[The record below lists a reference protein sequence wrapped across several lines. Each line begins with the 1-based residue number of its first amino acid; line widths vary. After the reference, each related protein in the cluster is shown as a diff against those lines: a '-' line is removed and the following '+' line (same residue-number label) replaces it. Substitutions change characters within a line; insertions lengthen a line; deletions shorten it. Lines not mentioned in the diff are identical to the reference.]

1 MAKVRVT
8 GLRPVL
14 FRVLRIAITTLAAI
28 VIVVFLGVL
37 AYVTLTPL
45 PHAVGQAGGNTHPG
59 WSIRQ
64 YLDRADIRAAI
75 TQLGGNVLLLAPLG
89 ALLPV
94 VGRRFRHWYVVTGVC
109 AVVSLVIEGVQ
120 GVFIVGRAFD
130 IDDVMLNTLGGLLAY
145 AFVGRFLA
153 RIVPERRRRRR
164 RA

>member
-1 MAKVRVT
+1 MAKPKVT

-14 FRVLRIAITTLAAI
+14 FRVLRIAVTTLAAV

-45 PHAVGQAGGNTHPG
+45 PHAVGEAGGNTHPG
-59 WSIRQ
+59 WSIHQ
-64 YLDRADIRAAI
+64 YLDRPDIRAVI
-75 TQLGGNVLLLAPLG
+75 RQLGGNVLLLSPLG

-94 VGRRFRHWYVVTGVC
+94 VGRRFRNWFVVTVMC
-109 AVVSLVIEGVQ
+109 AALSLVIEAVQ

-130 IDDVMLNTLGGLLAY
+130 IDDVILNTAGGLLAY
-145 AFVGRFLA
+145 AFVGRFLG
-153 RIVPERRRRRR
+153 RIVPALRRRR